1 MADKKFE
8 LGNLAKLDIKN
19 ILQIRPDLNP
29 QNQRILGFL
38 ILAIAVVIAF
48 TWIILPT
55 NSKVVKLNQELK
67 SERLAIE
74 SLKIQI
80 STMKMDSERLDK
92 LRDRLN
98 ALVGVQKKG
107 AEFNLADYTTFS
119 VLKSI
124 VRMAVISGCVVE
136 DVRPQA
142 SSQVPQTPSASSQ
155 SISLRKKIVQLN
167 VRGEYP
173 SVKRFIGRLVDFP
186 GLVSIEEAHLER
198 EAGDQ
203 GEYVAGEFQIVIYGV
218 NY

>member
-1 MADKKFE
+1 MASKFE
-8 LGNLAKLDIKN
+8 LGNLVKMDVKN
-19 ILQIRPDLNP
+19 ILKIQPDLNP
-29 QNQRILGFL
+29 KNQRILGFL
-38 ILAIAVVIAF
+38 MLAIIAVIAF

-74 SLKIQI
+74 SLKVQI

-107 AEFNLADYTTFS
+107 VEFNLADYTTFS

-136 DVRPQA
+136 DVRPLA
-142 SSQVPQTPSASSQ
+142 SSQVSQTPSSSPS

-173 SVKRFIGRLVDFP
+173 AVKQFIGRLVDFP

-198 EAGDQ
+198 EVEDQ
-203 GEYVAGEFQIVIYGV
+203 REYVAGEFQIVIYGV